1 MTASKNIHE
10 DMAEQKL
17 KEAVGKEMPFKV
29 PDGYFDTL
37 PEQMLAKCKESDKVV
52 VRAFYNRPMF
62 RAMAAAAAILIVAFV
77 INFMLIDAPAET
89 ESYTDYTLQE
99 VYEYNFSNLAELEE
113 AYLLS
118 FIEDETIEEL
128 FLEETNEVD
137 ISDEDIIDYLLA
149 ENHIEYLIINDY

>member
-17 KEAVGKEMPFKV
+17 MEAVGKEMPFKV
-29 PDGYFDTL
+29 PEGYFDTL
-37 PEQMLAKCKESDKVV
+37 PEQMLAKCRESDKVA
-52 VRAFYNRPMF
+52 VRSFISKPLF
-62 RAMAAAAAILIVAFV
+62 RAMAAAAAVLIVAFV
-77 INFMLIDAPAET
+77 INFMLIDAPAEN
-89 ESYTDYTLQE
+89 EPYSDYTMQE

-118 FIEDETIEEL
+118 FVEDETMEEL
-128 FLEETNEVD
+128 FLEEANEVE